1 MPPPGQARREANK
14 KASVVPALGEIRL
27 NKPLG
32 SLAKRALAGQNR
44 ATDVRL
50 GQNLGVSECDFH
62 G

>member
-1 MPPPGQARREANK
+1 MPPPGL
-14 KASVVPALGEIRL
+14 ALAKIPL

-44 ATDVRL
+44 AFDVRL

>member
-1 MPPPGQARREANK
+1 MPPPGL
-14 KASVVPALGEIRL
+14 ALAKIPL
-27 NKPLG
+27 DKPLG

-44 ATDVRL
+44 AFDVRL